1 MDFRSGKI
9 VQALMLTVVKEAD
22 HAGALL
28 KEHLASALKQAI
40 MDGRLS
46 PGQRVVEAKWA
57 KEFGT
62 AQASVREAINLLIT
76 EGFLVKD
83 AGRSARVVNYRE
95 QDVGHIYAVRATLE
109 GLAARLLCAGR
120 SDLSSAEAALDRM
133 EVASATHKMKELI
146 QSDLDFHLALTEAP
160 GNPLLADFARKL
172 LFPLF
177 AFIQIRVLS
186 SGQGPQ
192 AWIDDMQNHRL
203 MVQVIRE
210 GNPGLAD
217 QFVRHCVERFAASAY
232 AVWENVGGAVEAHHR
247 GGRRRRES
255 KKSHG

>member
-1 MDFRSGKI
+1 MS
-9 VQALMLTVVKEAD
+9 VVISEPD

-40 MDGRLS
+40 MEGRLS

-57 KEFGT
+57 KEFGA
-62 AQASVREAINLLIT
+62 AQASVREGINLLVT

-109 GLAARLLCAGR
+109 GLAARLLCA
-120 SDLSSAEAALDRM
+120 SHADLSSAEAALDRM
-133 EVASATHKMKELI
+133 QAASAKHEMKKLI
-146 QSDLDFHLALTEAP
+146 QSDLEFHLALMQAP
-160 GNPLLADFARKL
+160 GNPLLADFARKV

-177 AFIQIRVLS
+177 AFIQIRVLN

-203 MVQVIRE
+203 MIQVIRE
-210 GNPGLAD
+210 GNPTLAD
-217 QFVRHCVERFAASAY
+217 QFVRHCIERFAASAY
-232 AVWENVGGAVEAHHR
+232 AVWENVGGAVEAHHQ
-247 GGRRRRES
+247 GGLRHKGKAKNS
-255 KKSHG
+255 KAER